1 MILRSFQRKGLCNS
15 DLKAKSTTF
24 VRNITPI
31 RLRSQIVIL
40 IINIIMSIQF
50 PILNIS
56 LSNLS
61 SQDLEETHIG
71 DLWDYPGDNSIF
83 EEYYNN
89 QKYVDQSGHIFKIIG
104 KRKSNFINSIIHF
117 NKKELIFEDCG
128 ETISFSVL
136 KDFLIYRY
144 NSLDDNLAKSVLIRL
159 TKQSKNIKDLI
170 G

>member
-1 MILRSFQRKGLCNS
+1 
-15 DLKAKSTTF
+15 
-24 VRNITPI
+24 
-31 RLRSQIVIL
+31 
-40 IINIIMSIQF
+40 MSIQF

-89 QKYVDQSGHIFKIIG
+89 QRYVDQSGHIFKIIG

-128 ETISFSVL
+128 ETLSFSVL
-136 KDFLIYRY
+136 KDFLRL
-144 NSLDDNLAKSVLIRL
+144 SCKSPWIGANQLP
-159 TKQSKNIKDLI
+159 KDFGYPEHEERDILYTSYLSSEALHLRVQ
-170 G
+170 